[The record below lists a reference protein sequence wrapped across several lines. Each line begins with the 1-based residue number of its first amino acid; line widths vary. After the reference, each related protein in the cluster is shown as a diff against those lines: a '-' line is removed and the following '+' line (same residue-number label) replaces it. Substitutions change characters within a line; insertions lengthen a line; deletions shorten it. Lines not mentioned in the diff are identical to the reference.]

1 MKKLQTNN
9 NYTRFSLSFNVL
21 CVYLQ
26 CQTIKTKLLWKS
38 MYVMFVVGNTTRQL
52 VTLKTA
58 LSQVQHLKTS
68 RRIRYAH
75 FAE

>member
-38 MYVMFVVGNTTRQL
+38 IYVMFVVGNTTRQL

-68 RRIRYAH
+68 RRIGYDH